1 MLSFL
6 QNNLIRLVFI
16 AGSLIALIN
25 SYLFSRFTVDDAFIT
40 WRYGINLVNHGIWSY
55 NPVNFDV
62 TQSYTNALIAFL
74 SLVPAYLE
82 LDMVLFLSYLV

>member
-1 MLSFL
+1 MMP
-6 QNNLIRLVFI
+6 
-16 AGSLIALIN
+16 
-25 SYLFSRFTVDDAFIT
+25 FIT

-82 LDMVLFLSYLV
+82 LDMVLF